1 MEVLDYA
8 FSMLFRQTLIALIAV
23 IFLVVCFVVAGAM
36 TKDNATQTVGSSMKN
51 SSRKISRAGYNI
63 APLTKE
69 AIATLAK
76 KLTPEQY
83 KVTQNAGTEP
93 AFCGNLLDN
102 KKDGVY
108 CCVVC
113 GLPLFSSENKF
124 NSGTGW
130 PSFFAPFDT
139 DHVSYK
145 KDNDMGM
152 ERVEID
158 CARCHAHLGHVFED
172 GPKPTG
178 LRYCLNSAALVFFE
192 KGAPR
197 PLESSPLPL
206 QTAYFAGG
214 CFWGVEH
221 WFQECP
227 GVADVAS
234 GYMNGSSDNPTYD
247 EVCAHKSGHAE
258 AVRVTF
264 DPTKVSYKQLLDGFF
279 RMHDPT
285 QLDRQGPDV
294 GDQYRS
300 AVFTTDD
307 RQLAEAKEFTAALQ
321 GAPQFA
327 GKKIVTVI
335 EPAKKFF
342 VAEGYHQDYVERTGR
357 ACHGVNPWPAVFA
370 QKKELPTVKA
380 TP

>member
-1 MEVLDYA
+1 
-8 FSMLFRQTLIALIAV
+8 
-23 IFLVVCFVVAGAM
+23 
-36 TKDNATQTVGSSMKN
+36 
-51 SSRKISRAGYNI
+51 
-63 APLTKE
+63 
-69 AIATLAK
+69 
-76 KLTPEQY
+76 
-83 KVTQNAGTEP
+83 
-93 AFCGNLLDN
+93 
-102 KKDGVY
+102 
-108 CCVVC
+108 
-113 GLPLFSSENKF
+113 
-124 NSGTGW
+124 
-130 PSFFAPFDT
+130 
-139 DHVSYK
+139 
-145 KDNDMGM
+145 
-152 ERVEID
+152 
-158 CARCHAHLGHVFED
+158 
-172 GPKPTG
+172 
-178 LRYCLNSAALVFFE
+178 
-192 KGAPR
+192 
-197 PLESSPLPL
+197 
-206 QTAYFAGG
+206 
-214 CFWGVEH
+214 
-221 WFQECP
+221 
-227 GVADVAS
+227 
-234 GYMNGSSDNPTYD
+234 MNGSSDNPTYE

>member
-1 MEVLDYA
+1 
-8 FSMLFRQTLIALIAV
+8 
-23 IFLVVCFVVAGAM
+23 
-36 TKDNATQTVGSSMKN
+36 MKK
-51 SSRKISRAGYNI
+51 SDKSLSRSGYNI
-63 APLTKE
+63 TPFTKE
-69 AIATLAK
+69 RVEILAK

-83 KVTQNAGTEP
+83 KITQKSGTEA
-93 AFCGNLLDN
+93 AFCGTLLDN

-113 GLPLFSSENKF
+113 GLPLFSSESKF
-124 NSGTGW
+124 NSKTGW
-130 PSFFAPFDT
+130 PSFFSPFDP
-139 DHVSYK
+139 DHVGYK

-158 CARCHAHLGHVFED
+158 CARCDAHLGHVFED
-172 GPKPTG
+172 GPEPTG
-178 LRYCLNSAALVFFE
+178 LRYCLNSAALVFYE
-192 KGAPR
+192 NGAVLPA
-197 PLESSPLPL
+197 ESLPMQL
-206 QTAYFAGG
+206 KTAYFAGG

-234 GYMNGSSDNPTYD
+234 GYMNGSTDNPTY
-247 EVCAHKSGHAE
+247 EQVCAHTTGHAE

-264 DPTKVSYKQLLDGFF
+264 DPATVTYKQLLDGFF
-279 RMHDPT
+279 RLHDPT

-307 RQLAEAKEFTAALQ
+307 QQLSEAKEFVAALRVS
-321 GAPQFA
+321 PKFV

-342 VAEGYHQDYVERTGR
+342 AAENYHQDYVERTGR
-357 ACHGVNPWPAVFA
+357 ACHGSNPWPEVFA
-370 QKKELPTVKA
+370 KKDQAPTVKA

>member
-1 MEVLDYA
+1 MLLGYA
-8 FSMLFRQTLIALIAV
+8 LNMRFRSSFIFMIAAGFIGA
-23 IFLVVCFVVAGAM
+23 LVVAALAMSYDDSTRTVIIPM
-36 TKDNATQTVGSSMKN
+36 TKSN
-51 SSRKISRAGYNI
+51 RILSRAGYNI
-63 APLTKE
+63 APLSKDKID
-69 AIATLAK
+69 ALAK
-76 KLTPEQY
+76 KLTPEQF
-83 KVTQNAGTEP
+83 KVTQNSGTEP

-102 KKDGVY
+102 KKEGVY

-124 NSGTGW
+124 HSGTGW
-130 PSFFAPFDT
+130 PSFFAPFDP
-139 DHVSYK
+139 DHVGYK

-158 CARCHAHLGHVFED
+158 CARCGSHLGHVFED

-178 LRYCLNSAALVFFE
+178 LRYCLNSAALVFHE
-192 KGAPR
+192 KGSALAP
-197 PLESSPLPL
+197 ESSPLPL

-227 GVADVAS
+227 GVADVSS
-234 GYMNGSSDNPTYD
+234 GYMNGTSDNPTYE
-247 EVCAHKSGHAE
+247 EVCAHKCGHAE
-258 AVRVTF
+258 AVRVRF
-264 DPTKVSYKQLLDGFF
+264 DPTQVTYKQLLDGFF
-279 RMHDPT
+279 RIHDPT
-285 QLDRQGPDV
+285 QLDRQGPNV

-307 RQLAEAKEFTAALQ
+307 QQLVEAKAWTAALQ
-321 GAPQFA
+321 ASPQFA

-342 VAEGYHQDYVERTGR
+342 PAEGYHQDYVERTGR
-357 ACHGVNPWPAVFA
+357 ACHGSNPWPAVFGA
-370 QKKELPTVKA
+370 KKEISPAKVA
-380 TP
+380 P

>member
-1 MEVLDYA
+1 MHLRRYGNIYVLVALTFA
-8 FSMLFRQTLIALIAV
+8 FMLATLAMSFDDQTS
-23 IFLVVCFVVAGAM
+23 
-36 TKDNATQTVGSSMKN
+36 TQEISMK
-51 SSRKISRAGYNI
+51 SKPRALSRSGYNT
-63 APLTKE
+63 APLTKDQV
-69 AIATLAK
+69 AALAT
-76 KLTPEQY
+76 KLTPEQF
-83 KVTQNAGTEP
+83 KVTQKAGTEP

-102 KKDGVY
+102 KKEGMY

-130 PSFFAPFDT
+130 PSFFSPFDP
-139 DHVSYK
+139 DHVGYK
-145 KDNDMGM
+145 KDNEHGM

-158 CARCHAHLGHVFED
+158 CARCGAHLGHVFED

-178 LRYCLNSAALVFFE
+178 LRYCLNSAALVFHE
-192 KGAPR
+192 KG
-197 PLESSPLPL
+197 STLPPECL
-206 QTAYFAGG
+206 PMQLKTAYFAGG

-227 GVADVAS
+227 GVADVSS
-234 GYMNGSSDNPTYD
+234 GYMNGSTDNPTYE

-258 AVRVTF
+258 AVRVTY
-264 DPTKVSYKQLLDGFF
+264 DPSKVSFQQLLDGFF

-285 QLDRQGPDV
+285 QLDRQGPNV

-300 AVFTTDD
+300 AVFTTDQE
-307 RQLAEAKEFTAALQ
+307 QLVQAKAFTAALQ
-321 GAPQFA
+321 MSPQFG

-335 EPAKKFF
+335 EPAKKYFPS
-342 VAEGYHQDYVERTGR
+342 EEYHQDYVERTGR

-370 QKKELPTVKA
+370 EKKETTAVKSV
-380 TP
+380 P

>member
-1 MEVLDYA
+1 MKVLDYA
-8 FSMLFRQTLIALIAV
+8 LAMSIRMPFISMVSAAFITIVVLAAFAIAYDDTT
-23 IFLVVCFVVAGAM
+23 M
-36 TKDNATQTVGSSMKN
+36 TSGNFMKN
-51 SSRKISRAGYNI
+51 THRPISRAGYNI
-63 APLTKE
+63 TPLTKE
-69 AIATLAK
+69 QVEILAK

-83 KVTQNAGTEP
+83 KVTQKSGTEP
-93 AFCGNLLDN
+93 AFCGTLLDN

-113 GLPLFSSENKF
+113 GLPLFSSDNKF
-124 NSGTGW
+124 NSKTGW
-130 PSFFAPFDT
+130 PSFFAPYDT
-139 DHVSYK
+139 DHVGYK

-158 CARCHAHLGHVFED
+158 CARCGSHLGHVFED

-178 LRYCLNSAALVFFE
+178 LRYCLNSAALVFYD
-192 KGAPR
+192 KSATLP
-197 PLESSPLPL
+197 PESSPVQLK
-206 QTAYFAGG
+206 TAYFAGG

-234 GYMNGSSDNPTYD
+234 GYMNGTSDNPTYE

-264 DPTKVSYKQLLDGFF
+264 DPTKVTYKQLLDGFF

-307 RQLAEAKEFTAALQ
+307 QQLADAKAFVVALP
-321 GAPQFA
+321 ASPQFA

-342 VAEGYHQDYVERTGR
+342 LAEGYHQDYVERTGR
-357 ACHGVNPWPAVFA
+357 ACHGSNPWPAVFA
-370 QKKELPTVKA
+370 ENKEATAAKA
-380 TP
+380 AP

>member
-1 MEVLDYA
+1 MAFRTSFVSICFATLLITGVL
-8 FSMLFRQTLIALIAV
+8 FAL
-23 IFLVVCFVVAGAM
+23 AM
-36 TKDNATQTVGSSMKN
+36 SYDDPTQTAGTSMKN
-51 SSRKISRAGYNI
+51 SIRTLSRSGYNTL
-63 APLTKE
+63 PLSKE
-69 AIATLAK
+69 QVEILAK

-102 KKDGVY
+102 KKAGVY

-113 GLPLFSSENKF
+113 GLPLFPSENKF

-130 PSFFAPFDT
+130 PSFFAPFDK
-139 DHVSYK
+139 DHVNYK

-152 ERVEID
+152 ERIEID
-158 CARCHAHLGHVFED
+158 CARCRAHLGHVFKD
-172 GPKPTG
+172 GPNPTG
-178 LRYCLNSAALVFFE
+178 LRYCLNSAALVFYE
-192 KGAPR
+192 NGAARSP
-197 PLESSPLPL
+197 ESLPLPL
-206 QTAYFAGG
+206 KSAYFAGG

-227 GVADVAS
+227 GVAEVAS
-234 GYMNGSSDNPTYD
+234 GYMNGSSDNPTYE

-258 AVRVTF
+258 VVRVTF
-264 DPTKVSYKQLLDGFF
+264 DPTKVSYQQLLDGFF

-300 AVFTTDD
+300 AVFTTDEQ
-307 RQLAEAKEFTAALQ
+307 QLAEAKAFTATLQ
-321 GAPQFA
+321 ASPKFA

-342 VAEGYHQDYVERTGR
+342 VAEAYHQDYVERTGR

-370 QKKELPTVKA
+370 EEKQMPAVQVA
-380 TP
+380 P